1 MAIDLERTLALY
13 GDLAVRVALNLQPGQ
28 RLLIIGPLANGGAS
42 LEAAPLVRR
51 VTESAYKAGAQFV
64 ETLWGDEALQLARF
78 NFAPRD
84 SFDQFSSWFPEALSA
99 HVHAGNAVLSIYAND
114 PDLLKGQPPELVG
127 AVQKAVSHAV
137 RPFREH
143 VSKNGANWSVIAA
156 ASARWAARVFPGVPA
171 DQQLDALW
179 TAIAKLVRL
188 DRPDP
193 VAAWE
198 EHLAALAAR
207 RDFLNERRYGA
218 LKYRGPGTDLSLGLA
233 PGHLWVSGRSTSLGG
248 IAFAPN
254 LPTEEVFTMPHRDRV
269 DGVVRSTK
277 PLSYGGTL
285 IEDFSMTFEGG
296 RVVAATAR
304 QGEAVLRTLLDTDA
318 GSARLGE
325 VALVPQNSPVAQS
338 GLLFYNTLFDENAA
352 SHVALGSAYK
362 FTTAGGEEM
371 SDEQFE
377 QAGGNR
383 SATHVDFMIGSG
395 ELDID
400 GVRED
405 GTAEPLMRSG
415 NWARNLS

>member
-1 MAIDLERTLALY
+1 
-13 GDLAVRVALNLQPGQ
+13 
-28 RLLIIGPLANGGAS
+28 
-42 LEAAPLVRR
+42 
-51 VTESAYKAGAQFV
+51 
-64 ETLWGDEALQLARF
+64 
-78 NFAPRD
+78 
-84 SFDQFSSWFPEALSA
+84 
-99 HVHAGNAVLSIYAND
+99 
-114 PDLLKGQPPELVG
+114 LKGQPPELVG

-198 EHLAALAAR
+198 VHLAALAAR